1 MIEHHASPELVLDY
15 AAGGMAEPL
24 SVLMACHASLCP
36 SCRVEIDRLET
47 IGGELLETLE
57 PEAMAADA
65 PETVLARLDEPEPQE
80 PPLPPLDDETVALL
94 PAPLRRYVGGNLS
107 DLPWRWRGRSMRE
120 VVLPVGVEG
129 WQVSLFRVRAGG
141 VVPAHRHGRAEHTL
155 VLQGG
160 LTDRNGGHHITAGDV
175 ETADSGHI
183 HRQIADEGAD
193 CLCLAVL
200 DAPIRLT
207 GPLGW
212 IANRLIRF

>member
-1 MIEHHASPELVLDY
+1 MIEHHPAPELFLDY

-36 SCRVEIDRLET
+36 SCHAEIDRLET
-47 IGGELLETLE
+47 VGGALLETLA
-57 PEAMAADA
+57 PEALADNSLN
-65 PETVLARLDEPEPQE
+65 EILVRLDEREAPEA
-80 PPLPPLDDETVALL
+80 PLPLFDAETAALL
-94 PAPLRRYVGGNLS
+94 PAPLRPYVGASLA
-107 DLPWRWRGRSMRE
+107 DLRWRWRGPSMRE
-120 VVLPVGVEG
+120 VILPVGVDG

-141 VVPAHRHGRAEHTL
+141 IVPAHRHGRTEHTL

-160 LTDRNGGHHITAGDV
+160 LTDRNGGRHIAAGDV

-183 HRQIADEGAD
+183 HRQIADEGAE

-212 IANRLIRF
+212 IANPLIEF